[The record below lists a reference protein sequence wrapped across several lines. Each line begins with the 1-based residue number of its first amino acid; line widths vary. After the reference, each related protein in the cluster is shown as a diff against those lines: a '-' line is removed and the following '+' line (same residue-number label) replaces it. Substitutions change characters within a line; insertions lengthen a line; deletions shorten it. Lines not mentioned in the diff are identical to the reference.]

1 VSRQW
6 LAEKINYSLQ
16 VKIGIFNRTKYKFQF
31 PKRNVTLIYKEITE
45 ESLADVR
52 ENCSLGDV

>member
-1 VSRQW
+1 M
-6 LAEKINYSLQ
+6 
-16 VKIGIFNRTKYKFQF
+16 KIGIFNRTKYKFQF
-31 PKRNVTLIYKEITE
+31 PKRNVTLVYKEITE